1 MSAFACRMRS
11 GTFATSIAAELPRV
25 GRRADGPP
33 LRLPRTSMRYDPRM
47 QIWVDADACPSVIKD
62 ILFRAAARV
71 RVPVTLVAN
80 RWLAMPRSP
89 WIRSVQVAG
98 GFHVADREIVARMTA
113 SDVVVTADIHLPRW
127 SSRRAAWLSI
137 PEASCTPTP
146 TSANTLR
153 GATSWTNAVQRRL
166 YMRAKVG
173 P

>member
-1 MSAFACRMRS
+1 MRIRMR
-11 GTFATSIAAELPRV
+11 
-25 GRRADGPP
+25 D
-33 LRLPRTSMRYDPRM
+33 DPRM

-153 GATSWTNAVQRRL
+153 GATSWTSCAEAASTPAAQRRWAPATR
-166 YMRAKVG
+166 MSSRVSSIASSRATSRSAG
-173 P
+173 PG